1 MTDRDEKIAELQDE
15 IEKNLKIVG
24 STGIED
30 LLGDKVGETIKL
42 LREADIKIWLLTGDK
57 TETAINVGYS
67 CNLIEQ
73 DYRILTLDALT

>member
-1 MTDRDEKIAELQDE
+1 MSDRDEKIAELQDE